1 MPGGIGISFGKA
13 AEENYMLDSA
23 WKIHGRQGA
32 QFDGAIDAT
41 AFTLNGSPMMRT
53 VDIMAVHM
61 NGVNQSLGATNTYI
75 RVQFTNTVFNM
86 QGKLSISNNGIR
98 IPAGVRAVRISAQ
111 VCLGVAAAG
120 LRYVIVGRNTAD
132 TTIARSQK
140 NHASTSAIETQAIS
154 GAITPVSEG
163 DVIFVGVYG
172 NASDTIYGI
181 MNQTYLTVEAFA

>member
-1 MPGGIGISFGKA
+1 
-13 AEENYMLDSA
+13 MLDSA

-32 QFDGAIDAT
+32 QFDGPVDAT
-41 AFTLNGSPMMRT
+41 AFTINGAAMMRT

-61 NGVNQSLGATNTYI
+61 NGANQQLGATNTYI
-75 RVQFTNTVFNM
+75 RAQFTNTVFSM
-86 QGKLSISNNGIR
+86 RGKLTLSNNGIR
-98 IPAGVRAVRISAQ
+98 VPAGVRAVRISAQ

-140 NHASTSAIETQAIS
+140 NHASTAAIETQVIS

-172 NASDTIYGI
+172 NTSDTIYGI